1 MGPRERAPLL
11 LQSTW
16 STLSSAHLTEQW
28 DASVAPRERFRR
40 QCQAQPHAA
49 AWLTAPPCEALGLL
63 FAPSD
68 FQLLCRR
75 WLGVNLFPSLEAA
88 LCPACGSQGDVQ
100 GDHVLCCAQLGRY
113 ARHTALRETLLHI
126 AEAAGFTCQREVK
139 VDPVSLRRPADFLIS
154 AFDHGVDVAVDV
166 SGVHPL
172 QLRSDFTQDCG
183 LVAERREQQKMQQS
197 AALCH
202 AQGVRF
208 TPVVGETTGGW
219 GPLSQSFLQRLFRA
233 YRSRHPGSLEEEGNS
248 ALWCRVSVGFAK
260 AVGRQPANTVLLA
273 DLEL

>member
-1 MGPRERAPLL
+1 MEH
-11 LQSTW
+11 
-16 STLSSAHLTEQW
+16 TLSASHLTAQW
-28 DASVAPRERFRR
+28 DAAVKPRERFRR
-40 QCQAQPHAA
+40 ECQAQPHAA
-49 AWLTAPPCEALGLL
+49 AWLTAQPCEALGLL
-63 FAPSD
+63 FAPAD

-113 ARHTALRETLLHI
+113 ARHTALRETLLRI
-126 AEAAGFTCQREVK
+126 AEAAGYSCQTEVR
-139 VDPVSLRRPADFLIS
+139 VDPASQRRPADFLITG
-154 AFDHGVDVAVDV
+154 FDHGVDLAVDV

-183 LVAERREQQKMQQS
+183 AVAERREQQKVQQS
-197 AALCH
+197 AAFCH

-219 GPLSQSFLQRLFRA
+219 GPLSHAFLRRLFRA
-233 YRSRHPGSLEEEGNS
+233 YRSRHPSASAEEGTS

-260 AVGRQPANTVLLA
+260 AVGRQLASAVVLE
-273 DLEL
+273 DLDL